1 MPYRELVFTVHAE
14 IAEPLGDA
22 LMELGALSITVEDAA
37 AGGYD
42 ENPLYGEPGLSPE
55 VQAWD
60 RSTVTALFNPDIDR
74 SDELNF
80 IPDLLESL
88 SDAGFTLVKPEVRT
102 VAEQDWVRLTQSQF
116 APIPI
121 GERIWVVPSWHD
133 RPSDPNAICLAVDP
147 GLAFGTGS
155 HPTTH
160 LCLLWLEQ
168 HADLQ
173 NNSFLD
179 YGCGSGI
186 LAIAAKKLGCNPVV
200 GTDIDPQA
208 MVAARSNADINQ
220 VDITFALPDD
230 AVPMLSSEARYD
242 IVMANILANPL
253 QVLAPALVQ
262 RMRPGGQIVL
272 SGVLSR
278 QADEVIATYRQW
290 LTLSVW
296 KERDG
301 WVCLSGKLS
310 NTDSPSS
317 DTLKKKFLDLTSD
330 STASP
335 TGSTYPPTASPQT
348 SILFKLVLLGVLI
361 SVLALFTE
369 HFARDRILPS
379 LAPRIDNDPS
389 ELHLRAFAAVLRI
402 DQVLCESFGCA
413 EGAIRDFSAW
423 KISLSTLGMQ
433 TAQQASQ
440 AAINPSLLEVE
451 IQNRLMMPIAVPHLE
466 LTLSDLEESPLKTIT
481 LSPQEWL
488 PAEWQESHLQFMR
501 IGAPAGEIVRTAIP
515 LQLPHKAAGY
525 RLRLFYP

>member
-1 MPYRELVFTVHAE
+1 MPYRELIFTVHAE

-60 RSTVTALFNPDIDR
+60 RSTVTALFNPDVDH
-74 SDELNF
+74 SDEAAF
-80 IPDLLESL
+80 IPELLHSL
-88 SDAGFTLVKPEVRT
+88 SDAGFTLRQPEEKI

-116 APIPI
+116 APIQI
-121 GERIWVVPSWHD
+121 GERIWVVPSWHET
-133 RPSDPNAICLAVDP
+133 PTDPNAICLAVDP

-168 HADLQ
+168 QTQLQ
-173 NNSFLD
+173 NRSLLD

-208 MVAARSNADINQ
+208 MVAARSNAEMNA

-230 AVPMLSSEARYD
+230 AVPMLGADARYD

-262 RMRPGGQIVL
+262 RIRPGGQIVL

-278 QADEVIATYRQW
+278 QADEVIATYSQW

-296 KERDG
+296 KESEG
-301 WVCLSGKLS
+301 WVCLTGTLEVKKNSADLAS
-310 NTDSPSS
+310 ALSPSVTNQAVFFNRLS
-317 DTLKKKFLDLTSD
+317 
-330 STASP
+330 
-335 TGSTYPPTASPQT
+335 
-348 SILFKLVLLGVLI
+348 KLVLIFVLV
-361 SVLALFTE
+361 SVLGLLALYFT
-369 HFARDRILPS
+369 RDRLLPFA
-379 LAPRIDNDPS
+379 APRVDHTPS
-389 ELHLRAFAAVLRI
+389 VFHLKTFNALLRI
-402 DQVLCESFGCA
+402 DQMLCASFGCT

-423 KISLSTLGMQ
+423 KIESSALGMQ
-433 TAQQASQ
+433 TAQQASK
-440 AAINPSLLEVE
+440 APANPSVLEVE
-451 IQNRLMMPIAVPHLE
+451 IQNRLMMPIALPHLE
-466 LTLSDLEESPLKTIT
+466 LTLTDTDESAVQLI
-481 LSPQEWL
+481 LFSPEEWL
-488 PAEWQESHLQFMR
+488 PASWRESHTQFAR
-501 IGAPAGEIVRTAIP
+501 NGAPGGENIRALIP
-515 LQLPHKAAGY
+515 LQLPGNAAGY
-525 RLRLFYP
+525 RVRLFYP

>member
-1 MPYRELVFTVHAE
+1 MPYRELIFTVHAE

-60 RSTVTALFNPDIDR
+60 RSTVTALFNPDLDN
-74 SDELNF
+74 SDEANF
-80 IPDLLESL
+80 IPGLMNSL
-88 SDAGFTLVKPEVRT
+88 GDAGFTLSQPEEKT

-116 APIPI
+116 APIQI
-121 GERIWVVPSWHD
+121 GERIWVVPSWHEI
-133 RPSDPNAICLAVDP
+133 PADPNAICLAVDP

-168 HADLQ
+168 QSHLQ
-173 NNSFLD
+173 NASLLD

-208 MVAARSNADINQ
+208 MVAARSNAEINQ
-220 VDITFALPDD
+220 VEITFALPDD
-230 AVPMLSSEARYD
+230 VVPMLAVDARYD

-262 RMRPGGQIVL
+262 RMCPGGQIVL

-278 QADEVIATYRQW
+278 QADEVIATYSQW
-290 LTLSVW
+290 LLLSVW
-296 KERDG
+296 KEKDG
-301 WVCLSGKLS
+301 WVCLSG
-310 NTDSPSS
+310 
-317 DTLKKKFLDLTSD
+317 TLKNSAQPEMLKANEVKKNSIDGLS
-330 STASP
+330 SP
-335 TGSTYPPTASPQT
+335 TYPVANTNLVFSWP
-348 SILFKLVLLGVLI
+348 IKLLVVLVLVSALGFF
-361 SVLALFTE
+361 AM
-369 HFARDRILPS
+369 HFERDRLLPFA
-379 LAPRIDNDPS
+379 APRIDQTPS
-389 ELHLRAFAAVLRI
+389 ALHAQLFTALLRT
-402 DQVLCESFGCA
+402 DQILCESLGCT

-433 TAQQASQ
+433 TAQQASE
-440 AAINPSLLEVE
+440 APANPSLLEVE
-451 IQNRLMMPIAVPHLE
+451 IQNRLMMPIALPHLE
-466 LTLSDLEESPLKTIT
+466 LILTDTDESTVQLIVF
-481 LSPQEWL
+481 SPEEWL
-488 PAEWQESHLQFMR
+488 PDTWRETHTQFAR
-501 IGAPAGEIVRTAIP
+501 NGAPGGERIRALIP
-515 LQLPHKAAGY
+515 LQLPNNAAGY
-525 RLRLFYP
+525 RVRLFYP

>member
-1 MPYRELVFTVHAE
+1 MPYRELIFTVHAE
-14 IAEPLGDA
+14 IAEPLGDL

-60 RSTVTALFNPDIDR
+60 RSTVTALFNPDVDH
-74 SDELNF
+74 SDEAAF
-80 IPDLLESL
+80 IPELLHSL
-88 SDAGFTLVKPEVRT
+88 SDAGFTLRQPEEKI

-116 APIPI
+116 APIQI
-121 GERIWVVPSWHD
+121 GERIWVVPSWHET
-133 RPSDPNAICLAVDP
+133 PTDPNAICLAVDP

-168 HADLQ
+168 QTQLQ
-173 NNSFLD
+173 NTSLLD

-208 MVAARSNADINQ
+208 MVAARSNAEINA

-230 AVPMLSSEARYD
+230 AVPMLSADARYD

-262 RMRPGGQIVL
+262 RIRPGGQIVL

-278 QADEVIATYRQW
+278 QADEVIATYSQW

-296 KERDG
+296 KESEG
-301 WVCLSGKLS
+301 WVCLSGTLEVKKNS
-310 NTDSPSS
+310 ADVARSQSPS
-317 DTLKKKFLDLTSD
+317 
-330 STASP
+330 ASNKAVDFARP
-335 TGSTYPPTASPQT
+335 SKVALIFVLVC
-348 SILFKLVLLGVLI
+348 ILGL
-361 SVLALFTE
+361 LALHFT
-369 HFARDRILPS
+369 RDRLLPFA
-379 LAPRIDNDPS
+379 APRIDQTPS
-389 ELHLRAFAAVLRI
+389 AFHLKAFTALLRV
-402 DQVLCESFGCA
+402 DQILCASFSCT

-423 KISLSTLGMQ
+423 KIDSSALGMQ
-433 TAQQASQ
+433 TAQQASK
-440 AAINPSLLEVE
+440 APANPSVLEVE
-451 IQNRLMMPIAVPHLE
+451 IQNRLMMPIALPHLE
-466 LTLSDLEESPLKTIT
+466 LTLTDTDESAVQLI
-481 LSPQEWL
+481 LFSPAEWL
-488 PAEWQESHLQFMR
+488 PASWRDSHPQFDR
-501 IGAPAGEIVRTAIP
+501 NGAPGGESIRALIP
-515 LQLPHKAAGY
+515 LQLPSNAAGY
-525 RLRLFYP
+525 RVRLFYP

>member
-1 MPYRELVFTVHAE
+1 MPYRELIFTVHAE

-60 RSTVTALFNPDIDR
+60 RSTVTALFNPDVDD
-74 SDELNF
+74 SD
-80 IPDLLESL
+80 
-88 SDAGFTLVKPEVRT
+88 DAGFIPELLQSLNDAGFFLRRPEEKI

-116 APIPI
+116 APIQI
-121 GERIWVVPSWHD
+121 GERIWVVPSWHET
-133 RPSDPNAICLAVDP
+133 PADPNAICLAVDP

-168 HADLQ
+168 QGHLQ
-173 NNSFLD
+173 NKSLLD

-208 MVAARSNADINQ
+208 MVAARSNAEING

-230 AVPMLSSEARYD
+230 AVPMLGAEARYD

-262 RMRPGGQIVL
+262 RIRPGGQIVL

-278 QADEVIATYRQW
+278 QAEEVIATYSQW

-296 KERDG
+296 KESDG
-301 WVCLSGKLS
+301 WVCLSGTLEDPSKASLPGEGEVKKNSADLAGTLS
-310 NTDSPSS
+310 SS
-317 DTLKKKFLDLTSD
+317 TKKPGAVFATLYKWALIMT
-330 STASP
+330 
-335 TGSTYPPTASPQT
+335 
-348 SILFKLVLLGVLI
+348 LLCA
-361 SVLALFTE
+361 LALATLHFT
-369 HFARDRILPS
+369 RDRLLPYA
-379 LAPRIDNDPS
+379 APRIDQTPS
-389 ELHLRAFAAVLRI
+389 AFHLQTFTALLRM
-402 DQVLCESFGCA
+402 DQLLCESFGCT

-423 KISLSTLGMQ
+423 KITLSALGMQ
-433 TAQQASQ
+433 TAQQGSKAP
-440 AAINPSLLEVE
+440 ANPSLLEVE
-451 IQNRLMMPIAVPHLE
+451 IQNRLMMPIALPHLE
-466 LTLSDLEESPLKTIT
+466 LTLTDTDESAVQLISF
-481 LSPQEWL
+481 SPEEWL
-488 PAEWQESHLQFMR
+488 PASWREAHTQFAR
-501 IGAPAGEIVRTAIP
+501 NGAPGGERIRALIP
-515 LQLPHKAAGY
+515 LQLPGNAAGY
-525 RLRLFYP
+525 RVRLFYP